1 MKKFDHYFS
10 HFLKLKRLV
19 QKSLTIVTVL
29 GDFLKY
35 WELSILFMQM
45 HIFIYRLIFPG
56 ILPGRLELKITGAGI
71 PFERINWTKLI
82 NFSLYSWRSCK
93 KAENLISG
101 DSISGT
107 MLDEF
112 KRKDWGEEKIE
123 EEGVGRTEKTFP
135 PLPHHLFPPSPHTFF
150 LSLPSLSFSM
160 HPTWHQIKYNP

>member
-56 ILPGRLELKITGAGI
+56 ILPGRLVLKITGAGI

-93 KAENLISG
+93 KVENLISG

-112 KRKDWGEEKIE
+112 KRKDWGEEK
-123 EEGVGRTEKTFP
+123 
-135 PLPHHLFPPSPHTFF
+135 
-150 LSLPSLSFSM
+150 
-160 HPTWHQIKYNP
+160 N

>member
-56 ILPGRLELKITGAGI
+56 ILPGRLVLKITGAGI

-93 KAENLISG
+93 KVENLISG

-112 KRKDWGEEKIE
+112 KRKDWGEEKNWR
-123 EEGVGRTEKTFP
+123 GGGREDRKNFP
-135 PLPHHLFPPSPHTFF
+135 SSPPPFV
-150 LSLPSLSFSM
+150 PSLSPHFLFVS
-160 HPTWHQIKYNP
+160 P